1 MFTTYSELP
10 TRPNLLLLAEATT
23 PLVLGLV
30 LRLSGVAA
38 LVLGLIL
45 CPLGLMPLV
54 PATASFISTWM
65 LTSVSPSTSK
75 TSTPVESELELGT
88 CISFSELKRGISSL
102 VGITQLDGLNCKE
115 KNALLDLFTI

>member
-10 TRPNLLLLAEATT
+10 TKPNLLLLAEATT

-38 LVLGLIL
+38 LV
-45 CPLGLMPLV
+45 LGLMPLV